1 MMDSFQLVTR
11 GLAQRLGLDASSI
24 TADDELATLG
34 IDSLDAAELLMEL
47 EDKLGIEI
55 ESTKQ
60 LKTVGDIVAAIDEIT
75 E

>member
-11 GLAQRLGLDASSI
+11 GLAQRLGLDASKI
-24 TADDELATLG
+24 TLEDELLTLG

-47 EDKLGIEI
+47 EDTLGVEI
-55 ESTKQ
+55 EQARK
-60 LKTVGDIVAAIDEIT
+60 LKTVGDIVAAIDEAT